1 MTRAYNAVDA
11 DGHILDHTMEMMLAA
26 LSVIWGNLTLIGNSC
41 RPVRHVAGAL
51 ITAMCRTACVH
62 ATAPHGA

>member
-1 MTRAYNAVDA
+1 MAYD
-11 DGHILDHTMEMMLAA
+11 L
-26 LSVIWGNLTLIGNSC
+26 LTLIGNSC
-41 RPVRHVAGAL
+41 RPVRHVGGAL